1 MSKLIQ
7 LLLLCAV
14 PIGSAQALAQ
24 DSNQVDQANQGL
36 SLFEDIEVAQNRA
49 RGANRTSREP
59 RVTGAGPEFTLLGT
73 SRIGDS
79 YSAILRHKSGES
91 ILVRSQANTA
101 TAIEDHAGY
110 SVLDVG
116 PGKLSLRYPASVPC
130 EEDVEQGVSCA
141 VSSNT
146 AELVLATST
155 PLSRPALSA
164 TLERQSE
171 QTDSANSSEP
181 PVALVANP
189 FEALR
194 AAQVDGDNP
203 AQNNDGAD
211 NRFSPRR
218 ISPDDVPSG
227 MRVVSTPFGDRLVEQ

>member
-24 DSNQVDQANQGL
+24 DSNQVDQANQDL
-36 SLFEDIEVAQNRA
+36 SLFEDIEVAENRA

-110 SVLDVG
+110 SILGVG

-130 EEDVEQGVSCA
+130 EEYVEQGVSCA

-155 PLSRPALSA
+155 PLSRPAL
-164 TLERQSE
+164 ERQSR
-171 QTDSANSSEP
+171 QTDSANSSKP

-227 MRVVSTPFGDRLVEQ
+227 MRVVSTPFGDRLVDQ

>member
-24 DSNQVDQANQGL
+24 DSNQVDQANQDL
-36 SLFEDIEVAQNRA
+36 SLFEDIEVAENRA

-110 SVLDVG
+110 SVLGVG

-155 PLSRPALSA
+155 PLSRPAL
-164 TLERQSE
+164 ERQSR
-171 QTDSANSSEP
+171 QTDSANSSKP

-227 MRVVSTPFGDRLVEQ
+227 MRVVSTPFGDRLVDQ

>member
-24 DSNQVDQANQGL
+24 DSNQVDQANQDL

-59 RVTGAGPEFTLLGT
+59 RVTGAGPEFILLGT

-110 SVLDVG
+110 SVLGVG
-116 PGKLSLRYPASVPC
+116 AGKLSLRYPASVPC
-130 EEDVEQGVSCA
+130 EEYVEQGVSCA

-155 PLSRPALSA
+155 PLSRPAL
-164 TLERQSE
+164 ERQSR

>member
-14 PIGSAQALAQ
+14 PIGSGQALAQ
-24 DSNQVDQANQGL
+24 DSNQVDQAEQGL
-36 SLFEDIEVAQNRA
+36 SLFEDIDVAENRA
-49 RGANRTSREP
+49 RGANRTSRES

-91 ILVRSQANTA
+91 ILVRSQSNTA

-110 SVLDVG
+110 SVLGVG
-116 PGKLSLRYPASVPC
+116 AGKLSLRYPASVPC
-130 EEDVEQGVSCA
+130 EEYVEQGVNCA

-155 PLSRPALSA
+155 PLSRPAL
-164 TLERQSE
+164 ERQSR
-171 QTDSANSSEP
+171 QTDSANPSEP
-181 PVALVANP
+181 QVALVANP

-211 NRFSPRR
+211 SRFSPRR

>member
-1 MSKLIQ
+1 MRKLIQ

-14 PIGSAQALAQ
+14 PIGSGQALAQ
-24 DSNQVDQANQGL
+24 DSDQLDQANQGL
-36 SLFEDIEVAQNRA
+36 SLFEDIEVSENRV
-49 RGANRTSREP
+49 RGANRTSRES
-59 RVTGAGPEFTLLGT
+59 RVTEAGPEFTLLGT

-101 TAIEDHAGY
+101 TAIEGHAGY
-110 SVLDVG
+110 SVLSVG
-116 PGKLSLRYPASVPC
+116 TGKLSLRYPASVPC

-141 VSSNT
+141 VSPNT
-146 AELVLATST
+146 AELVLATSA
-155 PLSRPALSA
+155 PLSRSVLSA
-164 TLERQSE
+164 ALEGQSE
-171 QTDSANSSEP
+171 QVDSANAPEP
-181 PVALVANP
+181 PVAPIANP

-218 ISPDDVPSG
+218 ISPKDVPSG